1 MLKKIVLLLILLF
14 SISYCFGQK
23 NEFDQIEKTII
34 KNDSIL
40 KHRCDFD
47 QLIKV
52 HLNNYYLS
60 KSQGYKKGEV
70 LSLINLA
77 NSLWNRGDNKNCLKI
92 LHKLEE
98 DIYVKSNDLFFIKVL
113 LEFGQCY
120 ANMELYKLALEY
132 NSKAEKLIK
141 NSHEIS
147 KKEKNALL
155 NYSYGTTGFIHEIN
169 KSIDSAF
176 YYNHKALKLNRTI
189 LLLSNTARL
198 HAINNRIDSLQ
209 IYINEAKTKI
219 ETGTPSVL
227 SQLIFYRV
235 YGIYHQ
241 KIKKYE
247 DSEIYLDK
255 ALVLSK
261 KIKRYYAVFYSYSAL
276 INLHNETNDYL
287 KSNKYQKELNSFLDS
302 TKIIRTN
309 YTNFAVE
316 EMLKKK
322 NEKIVI
328 ESKKT
333 NKFLLITLIAI
344 SLLFIST
351 FLYLKNKNKLNKK
364 INELQ
369 SIELENVKLK
379 ESHEQAYIDLINALK
394 KNDGSF
400 ISLFEKKYESFY
412 KTLIIRHPNL
422 SKTELILCA
431 LVRLNLTSKEI
442 AEYTFVQHKTVQT
455 QKNRLRKKLGIP
467 SDINLYNY
475 FNNEF

>member
-23 NEFDQIEKTII
+23 NEFDQIEKTI
-34 KNDSIL
+34 KNNEITL
-40 KHRCDFD
+40 KLKNDFD
-47 QLIKV
+47 QSIK
-52 HLNNYYLS
+52 LNLETYNLS

-98 DIYVKSNDLFFIKVL
+98 DIYVRSNNLFFIKVL

-120 ANMELYKLALEY
+120 TNMELYKIALEY
-132 NSKAEKLIK
+132 YTNAEKLIK

-155 NYSYGTTGFIHEIN
+155 NYSYGTIGFIHERN

-198 HAINNRIDSLQ
+198 HAINDRIDSLQ
-209 IYINEAKTKI
+209 IYINEAKTKMEI
-219 ETGTPSVL
+219 SKPSVL
-227 SQLIFYRV
+227 SQLNFYRV

-241 KIKKYE
+241 KIKKYK
-247 DSEIYLDK
+247 DSEIYLKK

-261 KIKRYYAVFYSYSAL
+261 KIKRYYAIFYSYSAL
-276 INLHNETNDYL
+276 INLYDETNNYL
-287 KSNKYQKELNSFLDS
+287 KSNLHQRELNAFLDS
-302 TKIIRTN
+302 TKVVRSN

-316 EMLKKK
+316 VMLEKK
-322 NEKIVI
+322 NEKII
-328 ESKKT
+328 YENKKS
-333 NKFLLITLIAI
+333 NNFLFIAFLAI
-344 SLLFIST
+344 SLLTIST
-351 FLYLKNKNKLNKK
+351 FFYLKNKNKLNKK

-412 KTLIIRHPNL
+412 KNLIIRHPNL
-422 SKTELILCA
+422 TKTELILCA

-442 AEYTFVQHKTVQT
+442 AEYTFVQHKSVQT